1 MSRNMLNGA
10 QVIVDY
16 LIQEKVPQ
24 VFGLCGHG
32 NIQFIDA
39 LYERSS
45 DIKTISVHHESVAGF
60 MADVYYRVSGRPT
73 ATFTS
78 CGPGS
83 ANLPISLANA
93 FLDSVPFLAVTG
105 NVPTSQFNRGAF
117 QEMYR
122 HYQADFPSTVRT
134 MCKKVF
140 QPTRG
145 EMVPL
150 AVRQAWKTMTTGRP
164 GPVVLDVPFDV
175 FMESA
180 AEEAPNAQAWNANIS
195 SRCGADPEGVV
206 KAVDMLLGAERPMII
221 VGQGVRYG
229 GAADELL
236 KLAERLQIPVAASAS
251 GLGAIDCNH
260 PLALGLVARAGHY
273 QANHAT
279 RQADVLLAMGMRFDD
294 RTSSSWIPG
303 YSFTIPPTRLIHVD
317 IDPEEIGR
325 NYPVALGLMADVRTF
340 LRQVHAE
347 LDRRADLTK
356 KADARKKW
364 LAQIDTY
371 RKEWDKFVAPGFSD
385 DTTPINPQRA
395 ALEIDKALPEDAIL
409 VSDIGVHHNW
419 LLGFCKPKRP
429 DSLIGSMGFGPMGFG
444 VAGVMGAKFAA
455 PDRPCVSVC
464 GDGAFFMHANVLGT
478 AVEYNLPV
486 VWVVWNNY
494 AYASIRGLQRG
505 YLGGRE
511 LATDFHD
518 PNTGQRYN
526 PDFAAMAR
534 SCGVEGVRVDRAGDL
549 GEAIRKGIAANKPYL
564 IDVDI
569 AADINPVG
577 AGVWELPGLGQ
588 SKAGI
593 GTRFSPPDLL
603 REEIACCLQARKS
616 SSSVVPPASVL
627 RPPNWRSAKAPTSS
641 SRRATSSGS
650 TRSAEKLNA
659 IAIPADVTSDDSVAE
674 LFRRCGP
681 VDHVVVTA
689 AQLRTGPFKTV
700 AMEDV
705 RATMEGKFWGAWRVA
720 QQADIRPGGS
730 LTLVSGFLSVR
741 PRPNSAIVSAANG
754 ALESLAR
761 ALALELA
768 PVRVNAVSPGI
779 IDTPIRA
786 AMPEEARR
794 DMLAKTA
801 AALPVGRVG
810 AARISHARSS
820 AS

>member
-1 MSRNMLNGA
+1 MPGRNELNGA

-16 LIQEKVPQ
+16 LIREKVPN

-39 LYERSS
+39 LFERSA

-83 ANLPISLANA
+83 ANLPISLGNA
-93 FLDSVPFLAVTG
+93 FLDSVPFMAITG

-117 QEMYR
+117 QELYR
-122 HYQADFPSTVRT
+122 HYQADFPSTVRSY
-134 MCKKVF
+134 CKKVF

-150 AVRQAWKTMTTGRP
+150 AVRLAWKTMVTGRP

-175 FMESA
+175 FLEAA
-180 AEEAPNAQAWNANIS
+180 AEEAPRPEEWSANIS

-206 KAVDMLLGAERPMII
+206 KAVDMLLAAERPVIL

-229 GAADELL
+229 GAAADLRA
-236 KLAERLQIPVAASAS
+236 LAERLDIPVASSAS
-251 GLGAIDCNH
+251 GLGALDSNH
-260 PLALGLVARAGHY
+260 PLALGLVARGGHY

-279 RQADVLLAMGMRFDD
+279 RQADVLLALGVRFDD

-303 YSFTIPPTRLIHVD
+303 YSFTIPPTQLIHVD

-340 LRQVHAE
+340 LRQILAE
-347 LDRRADLTK
+347 LDRRADLQK
-356 KADARKKW
+356 CADSRQKW
-364 LAQIDTY
+364 LRMIDGY
-371 RKEWDKFVAPGFSD
+371 RREWEALVAPGFSD
-385 DTTPINPQRA
+385 DTTPVNPQRA
-395 ALEIDKALPEDAIL
+395 AAEIGKALPDDAIL

-419 LLGFCKPKRP
+419 LLSFCKPKRP

-444 VAGVMGAKFAA
+444 VAGVMGAKYAA

-464 GDGAFFMHANVLGT
+464 GDGAFFMHASVLGT
-478 AVEYNLPV
+478 AVEYALPV

-511 LATDFHD
+511 LATDFKN
-518 PNTGQRYN
+518 PVTGERYN

-534 SCGVEGVRVDRAGDL
+534 SAGVEGVRIDRAADIGD
-549 GEAIRKGIAANKPYL
+549 AIRAAIAANRPYL

-569 AADINPVG
+569 AADINPAG

-588 SKAGI
+588 SKPAI
-593 GTRFSPPDLL
+593 GTRYLPDDLK
-603 REEIACCLQARKS
+603 R
-616 SSSVVPPASVL
+616 
-627 RPPNWRSAKAPTSS
+627 
-641 SRRATSSGS
+641 
-650 TRSAEKLNA
+650 
-659 IAIPADVTSDDSVAE
+659 
-674 LFRRCGP
+674 
-681 VDHVVVTA
+681 
-689 AQLRTGPFKTV
+689 
-700 AMEDV
+700 
-705 RATMEGKFWGAWRVA
+705 
-720 QQADIRPGGS
+720 
-730 LTLVSGFLSVR
+730 
-741 PRPNSAIVSAANG
+741 
-754 ALESLAR
+754 
-761 ALALELA
+761 
-768 PVRVNAVSPGI
+768 
-779 IDTPIRA
+779 
-786 AMPEEARR
+786 
-794 DMLAKTA
+794 
-801 AALPVGRVG
+801 
-810 AARISHARSS
+810 
-820 AS
+820 

>member
-1 MSRNMLNGA
+1 MSAGNKLNGA

-16 LIQEKVPQ
+16 LIQEKVPY

-39 LYERSS
+39 LYERRD

-83 ANLPISLANA
+83 ANLPISLTTAY
-93 FLDSVPFLAVTG
+93 LDSVPFLAVTG

-122 HYQADFPSTVRT
+122 QHQADFPSMVRGC
-134 MCKKVF
+134 CKKVY

-150 AVRQAWKTMTTGRP
+150 AVRQAWKTMVTGRP

-175 FMESA
+175 FLEAA
-180 AEEAPNAQAWNANIS
+180 AEEAPKPEEWSANIS
-195 SRCGADPEGVV
+195 SRCGADPDGVV
-206 KAVDMLLGAERPMII
+206 KAVDMLLSAERPCIL

-229 GAADELL
+229 GACDELL
-236 KLAERLQIPVAASAS
+236 TLAERLQIPVAASMS
-251 GLGAIDCNH
+251 GLGAIDTHH
-260 PLALGLVARAGHY
+260 PLALGLVARGGHY

-279 RQADVLLAMGMRFDD
+279 RQADVLLALGVRFDD

-340 LRQVHAE
+340 LRQVLNE
-347 LDRRADLTK
+347 LDRRKDIETK
-356 KADARKKW
+356 RDARKKW

-371 RKEWDKFVAPGFSD
+371 RQEWDRLVAPGFSD
-385 DTTPINPQRA
+385 DSRPINPQRA
-395 ALEIDKALPEDAIL
+395 AAEIDKGLPEDAIL

-419 LLGFCKPKRP
+419 LLGYCKPRRP
-429 DSLIGSMGFGPMGFG
+429 DSLIGCMGFGAMGFG
-444 VAGVMGAKFAA
+444 VAGVLGAKFAA
-455 PDRPCVSVC
+455 PERPCVSVC

-511 LATDFHD
+511 LATDFHH
-518 PNTGQRYN
+518 PVTGERYN

-534 SCGVEGVRVDRAGDL
+534 AAGVEGVRVDRAGDL
-549 GEAIRKGIAANKPYL
+549 AEAVRKGIAANKPYL

-569 AADINPVG
+569 AADINPAG
-577 AGVWELPGLGQ
+577 AGVWELPGLGV
-588 SKAGI
+588 SKPSI
-593 GTRFSPPDLL
+593 G
-603 REEIACCLQARKS
+603 ARY
-616 SSSVVPPASVL
+616 
-627 RPPNWRSAKAPTSS
+627 
-641 SRRATSSGS
+641 
-650 TRSAEKLNA
+650 
-659 IAIPADVTSDDSVAE
+659 
-674 LFRRCGP
+674 
-681 VDHVVVTA
+681 
-689 AQLRTGPFKTV
+689 Q
-700 AMEDV
+700 
-705 RATMEGKFWGAWRVA
+705 
-720 QQADIRPGGS
+720 PG
-730 LTLVSGFLSVR
+730 
-741 PRPNSAIVSAANG
+741 
-754 ALESLAR
+754 
-761 ALALELA
+761 
-768 PVRVNAVSPGI
+768 
-779 IDTPIRA
+779 
-786 AMPEEARR
+786 
-794 DMLAKTA
+794 
-801 AALPVGRVG
+801 
-810 AARISHARSS
+810 
-820 AS
+820 